1 VFTLSIV
8 FDYGK
13 PNNMHQLLIELVET
27 VVPWIEMVGIG
38 VVLWGAIEGLIRLL
52 LRIKSVL
59 VREPQLMPI
68 SHIRIAIGEKTA
80 LGLDF
85 FLAGD
90 IIQTIMVPSWE
101 SLAILGGIVV
111 IRTVIAFF
119 LNKDLKEL
127 TEK

>member
-1 VFTLSIV
+1 
-8 FDYGK
+8 
-13 PNNMHQLLIELVET
+13 MHQLLIQLVEM

-38 VVLWGAIEGLIRLL
+38 VVLWGATEGLIKLL
-52 LRIKSVL
+52 LRIKSVML
-59 VREPQLMPI
+59 REPQLIPVG
-68 SHIRIAIGEKTA
+68 HIRAAIGEKTA

-119 LNKDLKEL
+119 LNKDLREL
-127 TEK
+127 AGK

>member
-1 VFTLSIV
+1 
-8 FDYGK
+8 
-13 PNNMHQLLIELVET
+13 MHELLIDFVEI
-27 VVPWIEMVGIG
+27 VVPWIEMLGIS
-38 VVLWGAIEGLIRLL
+38 VVLWGVIEGLIGLL
-52 LRIKSVL
+52 LRIKTVL
-59 VREPQLMPI
+59 LRQVQPVPI
-68 SHIRIAIGEKTA
+68 SHIRVAIGEKTA

-90 IIQTIMVPSWE
+90 IIQTIMVPTWE

-127 TEK
+127 AEK

>member
-1 VFTLSIV
+1 
-8 FDYGK
+8 
-13 PNNMHQLLIELVET
+13 MHELLIDLVELI
-27 VVPWIEMVGIG
+27 VPWIEMIGIA
-38 VVLWGAIEGLIRLL
+38 VVLWGATEGLLKLL
-52 LRIKSVL
+52 LRIKAALTRKV
-59 VREPQLMPI
+59 QLIPI
-68 SHIRIAIGEKTA
+68 SHIRASIGEKTA

-111 IRTVIAFF
+111 IRTIIAFF
-119 LNKDLKEL
+119 LNKDLREL

>member
-1 VFTLSIV
+1 
-8 FDYGK
+8 
-13 PNNMHQLLIELVET
+13 MHQLLIDLVEMA
-27 VVPWIEMVGIG
+27 VPWIEMLGIA
-38 VVLWGAIEGLIRLL
+38 VVLWGVIEGLAGLLMRIKTML
-52 LRIKSVL
+52 LRKALPGPV
-59 VREPQLMPI
+59 

-119 LNKDLKEL
+119 LNKDLREL
-127 TEK
+127 VEK